1 MFTYDIAVFL
11 LGKMIDNL
19 RLSAT
24 NALEACNLAEKLMQV
39 KPVPCVIG
47 SNGTSRVVEW
57 SGLEFQAKR
66 VIR

>member
-47 SNGTSRVVEW
+47 SNGTSKVVEW
-57 SGLEFQAKR
+57 SGLEFQATK
-66 VIR
+66 VVK